1 MRYVP
6 FLTFGVSYSFRG
18 RNVPKEGGFC
28 NTLSRESVQY
38 MIM

>member
-18 RNVPKEGGFC
+18 RNVPKEG
-28 NTLSRESVQY
+28 VKDPDPD
-38 MIM
+38 